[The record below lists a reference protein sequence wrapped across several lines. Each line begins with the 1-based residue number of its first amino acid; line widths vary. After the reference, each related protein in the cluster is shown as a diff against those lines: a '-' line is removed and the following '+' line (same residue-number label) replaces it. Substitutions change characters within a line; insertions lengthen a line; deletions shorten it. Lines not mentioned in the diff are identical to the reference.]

1 MREPSLSLLSYGSQ
15 TPLAENRHH
24 QPAAQ
29 PKAYVVRSIVPLP
42 LLRHVQTHRYSN
54 LSFSLTEESPNQDE
68 AGHSKKKSLRRVLSE
83 WNADGDGDDDD
94 EGTTAGAVLRDIK
107 REEGALYGILGV
119 VLALI
124 LVNGK
129 VLGDGE

>member
-1 MREPSLSLLSYGSQ
+1 MRLTFSW
-15 TPLAENRHH
+15 
-24 QPAAQ
+24 PAAQ

-42 LLRHVQTHRYSN
+42 LLRHLQTHRYPD
-54 LSFSLTEESPNQDE
+54 LSFATGGADQEVQDQ
-68 AGHSKKKSLRRVLSE
+68 GGSSHSSKKKSLRRVLSE
-83 WNADGDGDDDD
+83 WNADGDDDSGK
-94 EGTTAGAVLRDIK
+94 EAGAVLRDIK

-129 VLGDGE
+129 VLGDGESPSRSHGVRNAR

>member
-1 MREPSLSLLSYGSQ
+1 MIAANPKRF
-15 TPLAENRHH
+15 
-24 QPAAQ
+24 PAAQ

-42 LLRHVQTHRYSN
+42 LLRHLQTHRYSD
-54 LSFSLTEESPNQDE
+54 LSFSFNGADQAQDQ
-68 AGHSKKKSLRRVLSE
+68 GNNLSSSKKKSLRRVLSE
-83 WNADGDGDDDD
+83 WNADRDAGED
-94 EGTTAGAVLRDIK
+94 EEQGAVLRDVK

-129 VLGDGE
+129 VLGDGECSPSSPFPSPPFT